1 MESPQSPPSV
11 HQECETDANTARPE
25 ETADG
30 VSSVELSVDGTA
42 NTLTTDN
49 TQSVDTTA
57 HTTLTIDNTQ
67 SVDTT
72 AHTTLTIDN
81 TQSIIGAGHTLTI
94 DNSQDIFE
102 MMYDAREKW
111 RNIGGVFHLSQ
122 STLNNINAENQ
133 NNDDKLRSVITEWLN
148 KYGGT
153 EECTWTLVAMALRNK
168 TVARED
174 LAREVFEQRP
184 QPWSVPPPSTH
195 SPHTS
200 PDSGSGATA
209 VVTSSSSPHPQT
221 GRLAF
226 SLCELHC
233 SNHILVCSAKYSECF
248 CLSTGTVSMSSMPE
262 MEKKI
267 LQRKVNTDTN
277 NMIEQYALLKLQT
290 LQYLHQI
297 HCDVGELL
305 VCIMDV
311 QHVRRITK
319 KSPLVQLEAQT
330 SISGVFLE
338 LVKKSLISFLQ
349 FSILK
354 RVITELCR
362 GSQELQKDL
371 KEYESEFNEYIKR
384 RVCETRIYHEGR
396 FEVFTGSK
404 SQKKVELLIITDE
417 NWDDSIKF
425 VKVVDLE
432 ALVAKCLNID
442 HFDLQIVSIEPHCLR
457 IRYAVSIHI
466 AETVFPLTSEE
477 WKKLSNHGIIK
488 IHCQKYFYTTD
499 DKGMY

>member
-11 HQECETDANTARPE
+11 HQECEIDANTARPE

-30 VSSVELSVDGTA
+30 VSSVIITKELSATNTLETDNTRLVDGAAHTV
-42 NTLTTDN
+42 TTDN
-49 TQSVDTTA
+49 VDTTA
-57 HTTLTIDNTQ
+57 YTLKIDSTQ
-67 SVDTT
+67 DV
-72 AHTTLTIDN
+72 L
-81 TQSIIGAGHTLTI
+81 
-94 DNSQDIFE
+94 E
-102 MMYDAREKW
+102 MMYEAREKW
-111 RNIGGVFHLSQ
+111 RFIGGIFRLTEP
-122 STLNNINAENQ
+122 TLNNIDLENR
-133 NNDDKLRSVITEWLN
+133 NNDDKLRKVITEWLN

-153 EECTWTLVAMALRNK
+153 EECTWTHVAMALRNK

-174 LAREVFEQRP
+174 LAREVFEQYP

-209 VVTSSSSPHPQT
+209 VGPSSSTHPQT

-226 SLCELHC
+226 SWCELHC
-233 SNHILVCSAKYSECF
+233 NNLCSAKYGECF

-277 NMIEQYALLKLQT
+277 HMIEQYALLKSQT
-290 LQYLHQI
+290 LEYLHQI
-297 HCDVGELL
+297 HCDVGKLL

-354 RVITELCR
+354 RIITELCM
-362 GSQELQKDL
+362 GSQELQDKL
-371 KEYESEFNEYIKR
+371 TAYESEFNEYIKR

-404 SQKKVELLIITDE
+404 TQKKVELLIITDE

>member
-1 MESPQSPPSV
+1 MESPQSPPSL
-11 HQECETDANTARPE
+11 HQECEIDANTARPE
-25 ETADG
+25 ETAGG
-30 VSSVELSVDGTA
+30 VSSVVITKELSAANTLETDNTRSVDGAAHTV
-42 NTLTTDN
+42 TTDN
-49 TQSVDTTA
+49 VDTTA
-57 HTTLTIDNTQ
+57 YTLKIDSTQ
-67 SVDTT
+67 DV
-72 AHTTLTIDN
+72 L
-81 TQSIIGAGHTLTI
+81 
-94 DNSQDIFE
+94 E
-102 MMYDAREKW
+102 MMYEAREKW
-111 RNIGGVFHLSQ
+111 RFIGGVFHLTEP
-122 STLNNINAENQ
+122 TLNNIDLENRS
-133 NNDDKLRSVITEWLN
+133 NDDKLRKVITEWLN

-153 EECTWTLVAMALRNK
+153 KECTWTHVAMALRNK

-174 LAREVFEQRP
+174 LAREVFEQYP

-209 VVTSSSSPHPQT
+209 VATSSSSTHPQT
-221 GRLAF
+221 GSLGF
-226 SLCELHC
+226 SLCE
-233 SNHILVCSAKYSECF
+233 YSDCF

-277 NMIEQYALLKLQT
+277 NMIEQYALLKSQT
-290 LQYLHQI
+290 LEYLHQI
-297 HCDVGELL
+297 HCDVGKLL

-362 GSQELQKDL
+362 GSEELQKDL
-371 KEYESEFNEYIKR
+371 KEYESEFNAYIKR

-404 SQKKVELLIITDE
+404 TQKKVELLIITDE

-432 ALVAKCLNID
+432 AWVAKCLNID
-442 HFDLQIVSIEPHCLR
+442 HVDLQIVSIEPHCLR

>member
-11 HQECETDANTARPE
+11 HQECETDTNTARPE

-30 VSSVELSVDGTA
+30 VSSVVITKVLSVDGTA
-42 NTLTTDN
+42 NILTIDNAQSVDTTAHTTLTIDN

-57 HTTLTIDNTQ
+57 HTTLTIDNTQSVDTTAHTALTIDNTQSVDTTAHTTLTIDNTQSVDTTAHTALTIDNTQSVDTTAHTTLTIDNTQSVDTTAHTALTIDNTQ

-122 STLNNINAENQ
+122 STLNNINVENQ

-153 EECTWTLVAMALRNK
+153 EECTWTHVAMALRNK

-174 LAREVFEQRP
+174 LAREVFEQYP

-209 VVTSSSSPHPQT
+209 VVTSSSNPHPQT

-226 SLCELHC
+226 YLC
-233 SNHILVCSAKYSECF
+233 
-248 CLSTGTVSMSSMPE
+248 
-262 MEKKI
+262 
-267 LQRKVNTDTN
+267 
-277 NMIEQYALLKLQT
+277 
-290 LQYLHQI
+290 
-297 HCDVGELL
+297 
-305 VCIMDV
+305 
-311 QHVRRITK
+311 
-319 KSPLVQLEAQT
+319 
-330 SISGVFLE
+330 
-338 LVKKSLISFLQ
+338 
-349 FSILK
+349 
-354 RVITELCR
+354 
-362 GSQELQKDL
+362 
-371 KEYESEFNEYIKR
+371 
-384 RVCETRIYHEGR
+384 
-396 FEVFTGSK
+396 
-404 SQKKVELLIITDE
+404 
-417 NWDDSIKF
+417 
-425 VKVVDLE
+425 
-432 ALVAKCLNID
+432 
-442 HFDLQIVSIEPHCLR
+442 
-457 IRYAVSIHI
+457 
-466 AETVFPLTSEE
+466 
-477 WKKLSNHGIIK
+477 
-488 IHCQKYFYTTD
+488 
-499 DKGMY
+499 